1 MKKIYVNSLEP
12 SKQQLNNL
20 LEYYQAGRYVNAE
33 KLSLSITQ
41 EFPEHPFSWKVL
53 AVILKKNGR
62 INRSLIASQKSIE
75 FGPQDAI
82 AHNNLGNTL
91 KELGRLDEAEAS
103 YRQAITLKPDYAE
116 AHNNLGITLK
126 TLERLDEAEASYTQ
140 AITLKPDF
148 IEAHSNLGV
157 IFKELGKLDEAE
169 TSYRKVIELKPDYVK
184 AHSNLG
190 VTLQELGKLD
200 EAEVSYRK
208 AITLKP
214 DYAEAHSNLGVIL
227 KELGKLDESEASY
240 RKAITLKPDY
250 AEAYNN
256 LGNTLKER
264 GKLDDAEASCRK
276 AITLKPN
283 LAEAHNNLGGLLI
296 KLNKIEEAKICY
308 KKAIEIKPDY
318 AEAKHLLSALI
329 GKTTNS
335 APRKYVET
343 LFNKYAINFEN
354 SLLNTLKYKTPN
366 LITELIV
373 AKNPNIQLG
382 SVLDL
387 GCGTGLIGDEIKKY
401 CSNLEGI
408 DLSKSMLEKAGAKN
422 IYDKLEHKDIVE
434 YLSTQDLDFNY
445 FISTDVFT
453 YVGELS
459 EIFKLIKSRNKSK
472 GKFVFSTEHTDRDG
486 FFLEKSGRYS
496 HSKKYIESLCNKFG
510 YKLSHFETTNLRK
523 DNNKFII
530 GGLYFLDF

>member
-1 MKKIYVNSLEP
+1 MNFIKP
-12 SKQQLNNL
+12 SQEQLNNL
-20 LEYYQAGRYVNAE
+20 IKYYQTGRFVDAE

-62 INRSLIASQKSIE
+62 INKSLIASQKSVE

-103 YRQAITLKPDYAE
+103 YKKATALKPDYALAYHNFGNMLKEQGRLIEAEISIKKAITLKPDFAEAHCNLGNTQKQLRRLDEAEASYKKATALKPDYAE
-116 AHNNLGITLK
+116 AHNNL
-126 TLERLDEAEASYTQ
+126 A
-140 AITLKPDF
+140 
-148 IEAHSNLGV
+148 V
-157 IFKELGKLDEAE
+157 ISQELGRLEEAE
-169 TSYRKVIELKPDYVK
+169 T
-184 AHSNLG
+184 
-190 VTLQELGKLD
+190 
-200 EAEVSYRK
+200 SYRK

-214 DYAEAHSNLGVIL
+214 DY
-227 KELGKLDESEASY
+227 
-240 RKAITLKPDY
+240 
-250 AEAYNN
+250 
-256 LGNTLKER
+256 
-264 GKLDDAEASCRK
+264 
-276 AITLKPN
+276 
-283 LAEAHNNLGGLLI
+283 AEAHNNLGGLLI
-296 KLNKIEEAKICY
+296 KLNKIEEAIICY

-318 AEAKHLLSALI
+318 AEVKHLLSALT
-329 GKTTNS
+329 GHTTNS
-335 APRKYVET
+335 APRKYVEN
-343 LFNKYAINFEN
+343 LFDNYAINFEH
-354 SLLNTLKYKTPN
+354 SLVDKLEYKIPN
-366 LITELIV
+366 KIIKMIV
-373 AKNPNIQLG
+373 AKNSNIQLG

-408 DLSKSMLEKAGAKN
+408 DLSKSMLEKASAKN
-422 IYDKLEHKDIVE
+422 IYNKLEHKDIVE
-434 YLSTQDLDFNY
+434 YLSTEDLDFNY
-445 FISTDVFT
+445 FISTDVFI

-486 FFLEKSGRYS
+486 FFLEKSRRYS

-523 DNNKFII
+523 EKDRFIM
-530 GGLYFLDF
+530 GGLYSLDF